1 MTTKAERDAMRKH
14 LDPKH
19 ILPEDYQPTRVST
32 LLSLLDAADEL
43 ERLKAE
49 AIIAFIQTPP
59 TPEELALYDAI
70 DAAVWPK
77 IPEPPQPETTP

>member
-43 ERLKAE
+43 ESIKSRVPVVREYGYAPSVLSDIYE
-49 AIIAFIQTPP
+49 M
-59 TPEELALYDAI
+59 L
-70 DAAVWPK
+70 
-77 IPEPPQPETTP
+77 PEPPQPEKTP